1 MQIIFKTKNTFCESK
16 AQRIVDDMSKK
27 FSGVLDFHSW
37 WVDNKD
43 HSRGMIVTI
52 NGYIDAQVI
61 IGQVDGSYIHIWWM
75 KNGVNQFYDIDLS
88 ILTRIVQL

>member
-1 MQIIFKTKNTFCESK
+1 MN
-16 AQRIVDDMSKK
+16 KK

-37 WVDNKD
+37 WVDSKD

-52 NGYIDAQVI
+52 NGYVDAQVI
-61 IGQVDGSYIHIWWM
+61 IGQDDGTYIHMWYM
-75 KNGVNQFYDIDLS
+75 KDEKNQFYDIDLS